1 MASRDIQ
8 TNQSLLSTIVY
19 EKCQLHAFMMNQKQW
34 PQWTSFCEIGHKTF
48 DLMNINLK
56 GGKKE
61 NEIERVKRTK
71 WLYKCFISI
80 LGKSLL
86 NIHPM
91 IKLNKCI
98 LWR

>member
-1 MASRDIQ
+1 MASRDMQ
-8 TNQSLLSTIVY
+8 TNQSSLPTTVY
-19 EKCQLHAFMMNQKQW
+19 EKCQLHAVMMNQKQW
-34 PQWTSFCEIGHKTF
+34 AQGTSFWELGYKIF

-61 NEIERVKRTK
+61 KEIERVRRTK

-98 LWR
+98 LWK